1 MHRQR
6 TGSASAVH
14 RHLSAPKRAGAP
26 SRNHHLDAR
35 KLLFPASLPFNTMMC
50 PHKLGQTRDG
60 GIPRSE
66 WPLDSQ
72 GVST

>member
-1 MHRQR
+1 VHRQR

-50 PHKLGQTRDG
+50 PH
-60 GIPRSE
+60 
-66 WPLDSQ
+66 
-72 GVST
+72 